1 MINEV
6 VPPGLRLN
14 AEACNSMNDCGDAL
28 DHARNNITSLFNLS
42 HLSYHRD
49 SIESSKLVAGSS
61 SSSSSS
67 SSSNSSNLALK
78 KNPLVETLT
87 SSSQSGGA

>member
-1 MINEV
+1 
-6 VPPGLRLN
+6 
-14 AEACNSMNDCGDAL
+14 MNDCGDAL
-28 DHARNNITSLFNLS
+28 DHARNNTTSLFNLS
-42 HLSYHRD
+42 YLSYHRD
-49 SIESSKLVAGSS
+49 SIKSSKLVAG
-61 SSSSSS
+61 SSSSS